1 LGEAI
6 SNRVRNKFIK
16 GEGFI
21 SADSSKVKVL
31 VVPANEELVV
41 VHETAAVVECANAAP
56 HAMAGQAT

>member
-1 LGEAI
+1 
-6 SNRVRNKFIK
+6 VRNKFIK

-56 HAMAGQAT
+56 HAIAGQAT